1 MQIGPRVAE
10 IHLFEA
16 ALVFLRELLSQQF
29 FLALAMSR
37 RIVFTVDEALAD
49 VLRECED
56 EFHGDPESSSV
67 APLQNSG
74 QEIAEQGVESQ
85 VT

>member
-1 MQIGPRVAE
+1 
-10 IHLFEA
+10 
-16 ALVFLRELLSQQF
+16 
-29 FLALAMSR
+29 MSR